1 MSNIERT
8 PTAPDD
14 IGLAVVFRAS
24 QLSVGLTVYTDR
36 AGGVCPG
43 SPVLP
48 GRIAH
53 TGCPVDAS
61 DHRAGQV
68 SGLVVRESSSRSRLT

>member
-53 TGCPVDAS
+53 TGCP
-61 DHRAGQV
+61 
-68 SGLVVRESSSRSRLT
+68 